1 MLLFSVGNGV
11 GVLKNVIF
19 FACNCSDGR
28 GLSSNMETG
37 DIIYAACQD
46 VCFV

>member
-19 FACNCSDGR
+19 SCTCSDGR
-28 GLSSNMETG
+28 GLSSNMETD